1 VIGAVLVSVLI
12 DGSLVEGSRSAR
24 ICDNVVMAPV
34 APYLRNVADRI
45 EFDEHTGRIVVMRAG
60 RSVSL
65 VIGSRVLRG
74 KTGAVNLPIAPY
86 LRAGEPL
93 IPLAAVARAL
103 GVSVAFDG
111 PSKTISMA
119 SAPQPLASMVPD
131 AAYTPPAEPL
141 ETFTPNPTP
150 APQVVV
156 SGVPKPRRTPIVL
169 EDGDL

>member
-111 PSKTISMA
+111 PSKTISM
-119 SAPQPLASMVPD
+119 VPD